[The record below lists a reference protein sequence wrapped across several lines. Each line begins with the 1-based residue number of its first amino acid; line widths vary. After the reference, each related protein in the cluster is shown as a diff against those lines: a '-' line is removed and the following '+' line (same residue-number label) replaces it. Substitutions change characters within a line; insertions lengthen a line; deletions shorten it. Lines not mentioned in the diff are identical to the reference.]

1 MIDLLQLP
9 KSTTARAFFEEIAPD
24 VVAELSLP
32 EGISEQRC
40 VFHVPGPTGGD
51 WSVGVEDGKVSVAQ
65 GDVPGAPIQVTCTE
79 EDGREFLLGSMRDRV
94 VDALGGADTV
104 NTNYQPQFFTQFL
117 LSDSQ
122 LEKLAPFAGD
132 LQLEIDDPDE
142 MLTYLVTLTLGGGTP
157 NTETPGAKLT
167 IHADDWI
174 TLATQK
180 ITPQQALM
188 QGKIRIS
195 GDINLP
201 MGLLGALTSP

>member
-9 KSTTARAFFEEIAPD
+9 RTTTAQAFFEEIAPQ

-32 EGISEQRC
+32 EGVSNQRC
-40 VFHVPGPTGGD
+40 VFHISGPTGGD
-51 WSVGVEDGKVSVAQ
+51 WSVGVEGGAISIES

-94 VDALGGADTV
+94 VEALGGADSV
-104 NTNYQPQFFTQFL
+104 NTTYQPQFFTQFL
-117 LSDSQ
+117 LTDSQ

-142 MLTYLVTLTLGGGTP
+142 MLKYLVTLTLGGGTP
-157 NTETPGAKLT
+157 NTESPSAKLT
-167 IHADDWI
+167 ILADDWI
-174 TLATQK
+174 TLATQQL
-180 ITPQQALM
+180 TPQQALM
-188 QGKIRIS
+188 QGKIRIG

-201 MGLLGALTSP
+201 MGLMGALTSP